1 MTAVILIIVILMG
14 FIFTA
19 GQNVL
24 DRSRKVQAKNDETSI
39 VTAVNAY
46 YTEYGKYP
54 LDSSKQG
61 YDTLLGDPGGSYDNA
76 FIFNILRAIAD
87 SNWNSSNV
95 LNPRKVVFFR
105 EQMQK
110 SHPNQRAGL
119 RLRTQ
124 RRRMVQRL
132 DGGLVDPWGNEYLV
146 SVDCDYDSY
155 TQAFISYTDLTYT
168 TVTAGS
174 GTWPAVNVS
183 CFAES

>member
-95 LNPRKVVFFR
+95 LNPPRLFFSGSKC
-105 EQMQK
+105 K
-110 SHPNQRAGL
+110 SPIQTKER
-119 RLRTQ
+119 
-124 RRRMVQRL
+124 V
-132 DGGLVDPWGNEYLV
+132 
-146 SVDCDYDSY
+146 CD
-155 TQAFISYTDLTYT
+155 
-168 TVTAGS
+168 S
-174 GTWPAVNVS
+174 GRNVGEW
-183 CFAES
+183 FND